1 MMLCKLVLFRIN
13 LEVHFNMI
21 ILKSE
26 PLSFMLYLF
35 LILFRRLWHRIVVL
49 LEIGWRLIII
59 PYPSTFKP
67 IEKVFLELV
76 YLTPAPKTLAPGT
89 PIP

>member
-1 MMLCKLVLFRIN
+1 MMLCKLILFRIN

-35 LILFRRLWHRIVVL
+35 LNPFQAPWHRIVVL

-59 PYPSTFKP
+59 PYSFY
-67 IEKVFLELV
+67 V
-76 YLTPAPKTLAPGT
+76 
-89 PIP
+89 